1 MGSLVGNV
9 SHSASQ
15 TFGFRGTVISL
26 LTRDFFWPTVFLTT
40 WYPLDFLTQVFGCYL
55 HGRIPFLRP
64 APAYR
69 VVVLDFLKL
78 YLIIVHLRPLFS
90 WTRWF
95 YLVLG
100 LGPSS
105 LGNSLPF
112 TEVGGGRGG
121 LLSATLFFKGKIG
134 FPQIFSPFPILEWSI
149 LLKRLSTPEEGRVFL
164 LPVWIYPDSPVS
176 HGLCL
181 AGFYLPYYKQCFT
194 VPHSYVVCACI

>member
-1 MGSLVGNV
+1 MKLLKAFFSWFRESRVFLIPFSLRMGSLVGNV

-55 HGRIPFLRP
+55 HGRIPFLKP

-78 YLIIVHLRPLFS
+78 YLIIVRLRPLFS

-112 TEVGGGRGG
+112 TEVGGWERSS
-121 LLSATLFFKGKIG
+121 LR
-134 FPQIFSPFPILEWSI
+134 SPNSI
-149 LLKRLSTPEEGRVFL
+149 RAR
-164 LPVWIYPDSPVS
+164 
-176 HGLCL
+176 
-181 AGFYLPYYKQCFT
+181 
-194 VPHSYVVCACI
+194 